1 MLRQKPN
8 PKEDEDFSRRKK
20 MASVGGLCERDLLPP
35 QSEASSGLGNFWT
48 RSTGLREASSPSS
61 VHDRDSQ
68 GCSNPRFN
76 DRLAITRPS
85 TVLQNVFLL
94 GLF

>member
-1 MLRQKPN
+1 
-8 PKEDEDFSRRKK
+8 
-20 MASVGGLCERDLLPP
+20 LCERDLLPP

-68 GCSNPRFN
+68 GCSN
-76 DRLAITRPS
+76 ITRPS

-94 GLF
+94 GFF

>member
-1 MLRQKPN
+1 
-8 PKEDEDFSRRKK
+8 
-20 MASVGGLCERDLLPP
+20 LCERDLLPP

-94 GLF
+94 GFFWRSVMNSEDLHASSPAKNLSI

>member
-1 MLRQKPN
+1 
-8 PKEDEDFSRRKK
+8 
-20 MASVGGLCERDLLPP
+20 LCERDLLPP

-85 TVLQNVFLL
+85 KVLQNVFLP